1 MSNVS
6 IATTVSSVASAVSSV
21 ASAVASI
28 ASAVAAVASTT
39 TSTNANIKEENTMS
53 NSVASTSI
61 ASTDSAIDQLR
72 KNIDAADKNLIVIYQ
87 LRKLERLS
95 DEMMNILEASIART
109 NSESIKDDAERY
121 ACLVKEAVA
130 AFTRLPEEYR
140 IKAHLVTDRWMGA
153 NLDAKDNEMLSSY
166 IKVGRTLFSDLL
178 AEAMNKQYQL
188 LGY

>member
-1 MSNVS
+1 MSN
-6 IATTVSSVASAVSSV
+6 TT
-21 ASAVASI
+21 
-28 ASAVAAVASTT
+28 
-39 TSTNANIKEENTMS
+39 
-53 NSVASTSI
+53 I
-61 ASTDSAIDQLR
+61 ASTATVAASAIAQLQTLDLLAN
-72 KNIDAADKNLIVIYQ
+72 K
-87 LRKLERLS
+87 
-95 DEMMNILEASIART
+95 MMDILEASIART
-109 NSESIKDDAERY
+109 KSNPELVKEDAERY

-153 NLDAKDNEMLSSY
+153 NLDVKDNEMLSSY

>member
-1 MSNVS
+1 MSN
-6 IATTVSSVASAVSSV
+6 TT
-21 ASAVASI
+21 
-28 ASAVAAVASTT
+28 
-39 TSTNANIKEENTMS
+39 
-53 NSVASTSI
+53 I
-61 ASTDSAIDQLR
+61 ASTATVAASAIAQLQTLDLLAN
-72 KNIDAADKNLIVIYQ
+72 K
-87 LRKLERLS
+87 
-95 DEMMNILEASIART
+95 MMDILEASIART
-109 NSESIKDDAERY
+109 KSNPELVKEDAERY